1 MIFEPVSRAQ
11 VLQIAQA
18 GINDIS
24 RLAAQ
29 PIDKHM
35 VLAIIRAGLQSR
47 FEAGQ
52 NVLDFLR
59 FKIPCTADGAAV
71 RAACSQ
77 IAMAPRHTGRAY
89 STGKGSGFC
98 ERIFPLSG
106 LFQISGKSPIAAPPI
121 AIRPKAGRPFVCV
134 GNHDLVHLYRRLLC
148 LFVFHLFCPPFISA
162 AGRQPDMLTF
172 RGQQTHFS

>member
-29 PIDKHM
+29 QIDKHM
-35 VLAIIRAGLQSR
+35 VLAIIRAGLQVR

-52 NVLDFLR
+52 NVPDFLR

-71 RAACSQ
+71 RATCSQ
-77 IAMAPRHTGRAY
+77 IAMPLAIQDARIPRA
-89 STGKGSGFC
+89 KVVGFVNV
-98 ERIFPLSG
+98 FS
-106 LFQISGKSPIAAPPI
+106 LFQAFFKF
-121 AIRPKAGRPFVCV
+121 R
-134 GNHDLVHLYRRLLC
+134 GNRRLP
-148 LFVFHLFCPPFISA
+148 HLP
-162 AGRQPDMLTF
+162 
-172 RGQQTHFS
+172 